1 MNKNL
6 IFEDEFNI
14 LYDRIATEVQSNG
27 LHEPIMTKEICF
39 MAWKLVQK
47 SNFVYFDGTFG
58 RGGHYTF
65 LKKMFPEMTAVC
77 LDQDA
82 QAIEYAGKTFPEDLQ
97 SGRLRLTQSS
107 FFNEEFLNAHQEQF
121 DFALLDLGVSSPQL
135 DEGERGFSFLHDGP
149 LDMRMNQSQELTA
162 ARVVHEFSEDDLNHI
177 FKTYG
182 EIKSPYRVTRAV
194 VHDRKTKEFTT
205 TRELA
210 SLIERVDGWRKKGF
224 HPATQYFMALRL
236 VVNSELEGL
245 EKSLS
250 SVMGCLKDKGL
261 LSVLTF
267 HSLEDRIVKNVFKS
281 STLGQNINKKV
292 IVASDEEVT
301 RNPRSR
307 SAKLRVFERTTL
319 PSL

>member
-6 IFEDEFNI
+6 VFEDEFNI
-14 LYDRIATEVQSNG
+14 LYNRIATEVQSNG

-39 MAWKLVQK
+39 MAWQFLKRSK
-47 SNFVYFDGTFG
+47 FVYLDGTFG
-58 RGGHYTF
+58 RGGHYSF
-65 LKKMFPEMTAVC
+65 LKKMFPEMTAVGI
-77 LDQDA
+77 DQDL
-82 QAIEYAGKTFPEDLQ
+82 QAIEYAQTAFQQDLQ
-97 SGRLRLTQSS
+97 SNQLSLKQSS
-107 FFNEEFLNAHQEQF
+107 FFSEDFLNQHQDQF

-135 DEGERGFSFLHDGP
+135 DEGARGFSFLQDGP
-149 LDMRMNQSQELTA
+149 LDMRMNRLQEMTA
-162 ARVVHEFSEDDLNHI
+162 AHILHEFSEDDLNHV

-194 VHDRKTKEFTT
+194 VHDRKTKEFST

-236 VVNSELEGL
+236 VVNAELEGL
-245 EKSLS
+245 EKSLPQ
-250 SVMGCLKDKGL
+250 VMGCLKDKGL
-261 LSVLTF
+261 LCVLTF

-292 IVASDEEVT
+292 IVATDEEVA

-307 SAKLRVFERTTL
+307 SAKLRVFERATQL
-319 PSL
+319 SL